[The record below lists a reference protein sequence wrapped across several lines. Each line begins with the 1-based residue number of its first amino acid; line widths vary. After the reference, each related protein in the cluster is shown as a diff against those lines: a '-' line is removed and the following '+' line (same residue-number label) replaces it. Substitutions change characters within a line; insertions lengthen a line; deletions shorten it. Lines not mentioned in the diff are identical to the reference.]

1 MWTCTIKLLVAFLL
15 ISVVIGA
22 DPRPKNRNK
31 GKGNRDRD
39 QEKVKA
45 LKDKN
50 GNKTDENRS
59 SERRLPLP
67 KQMELIQD
75 KNVEMGPTHRRFSG
89 ENNSRQSCRGTV
101 QGLTP
106 EGGRPYFRYIKVNTS
121 SCLPRNIIYSGQT
134 VNSNVRYGDT
144 IFDIWNISVTRL
156 VFAGGDKK
164 VTFRIPKRISKPTNV
179 MMETS
184 IYDTLFGDPDK
195 IFKELHEYFGFA
207 VFFPNIDQQVKWTVE
222 WQIDACQPFEG
233 DCENF
238 PTERDVTYDR
248 DAFSIS
254 REDGFEVWKTV

>member
-1 MWTCTIKLLVAFLL
+1 MWTWTTKLLVAFLL

-121 SCLPRNIIYSGQT
+121 SCLPRKIIYPSGI
-134 VNSNVRYGDT
+134 VADDD
-144 IFDIWNISVTRL
+144 IFDSWNIVVTRL
-156 VFAGGDKK
+156 VFAGDDERGA
-164 VTFRIPKRISKPTNV
+164 FRIPKRISKPTNV
-179 MMETS
+179 TMEAGMTADDFRSSENAAILQTS
-184 IYDTLFGDPDK
+184 
-195 IFKELHEYFGFA
+195 FGFA
-207 VFFPNIDQQVKWTVE
+207 VLFPNLDQQIKWTVE
-222 WQIDACQPFEG
+222 WRVEACRPFENKC
-233 DCENF
+233 DNF
-238 PTERDVTYDR
+238 SQERDIVYDR
-248 DAFSIS
+248 NAFSIS
-254 REDGFEVWKTV
+254 STGGFEVWTVV